1 MQSLQPAI
9 PLLNLLEGYKD
20 LQSVMAVLEAQQ
32 SFSLQNN
39 TARFREQDG
48 LFSLPEFQDRLKYL
62 GYFLTQTLLLERP
75 IRLELQF
82 GRPLAG
88 HPFLLLLKAFSV
100 QGTYRF
106 RINQGLSLSQEAR
119 ADASG
124 QVSFE
129 FEPLARLLKDPSR
142 ITGFQVWIMKPKY
155 HPPLLNPEESMSAD
169 TENETGIVRAAP
181 QLNVFKHIDTR
192 V

>member
-39 TARFREQDG
+39 TARFREQEG
-48 LFSLPEFQDRLKYL
+48 PLPLPEPQDRLKYL
-62 GYFLTQTLLLERP
+62 GFFLTQALRPERP
-75 IRLELQF
+75 FRLELQF

-88 HPFLLLLKAFSV
+88 HPFLLLLKAFSL
-100 QGTYRF
+100 QGTHRF
-106 RINQGLSLSQEAR
+106 RLSQGLSLSQEAL

-124 QVSFE
+124 RVSFE
-129 FEPLARLLKDPSR
+129 FEPLAQLLKDPSR
-142 ITGFQVWIMKPKY
+142 ITGFQVWLMKPKFE
-155 HPPLLNPEESMSAD
+155 PQSASPEETVY
-169 TENETGIVRAAP
+169 TEAETERGIVRAAP
-181 QLNVFKHIDTR
+181 RLNVFKHIDTR